1 MLKLHKS
8 WAKIK
13 IPKGPKSA
21 IKILTFAC
29 SYMFYFCL
37 QQFCKNVLLARAGSI
52 ILQIAFL
59 MQNRSD
65 PILDGS
71 MCESNMFCR
80 AKCISNKGQGATRH
94 LGRRIWVLGS
104 EVLKVGE
111 IHGYFRGENIRGVT
125 EDYNI

>member
-1 MLKLHKS
+1 M
-8 WAKIK
+8 
-13 IPKGPKSA
+13 
-21 IKILTFAC
+21 
-29 SYMFYFCL
+29 
-37 QQFCKNVLLARAGSI
+37 LLARAGSI

-94 LGRRIWVLGS
+94 LGGS
-104 EVLKVGE
+104 SARSSARARLDTW
-111 IHGYFRGENIRGVT
+111 IFPRGEYKRG
-125 EDYNI
+125 YRGL

>member
-94 LGRRIWVLGS
+94 LGERLGRYMDISEGRI
-104 EVLKVGE
+104 
-111 IHGYFRGENIRGVT
+111 
-125 EDYNI
+125 

>member
-1 MLKLHKS
+1 M
-8 WAKIK
+8 
-13 IPKGPKSA
+13 
-21 IKILTFAC
+21 
-29 SYMFYFCL
+29 
-37 QQFCKNVLLARAGSI
+37 LLARAGSI

-80 AKCISNKGQGATRH
+80 AKCISKKGQGATRH
-94 LGRRIWVLGS
+94 LGGRVVKIA
-104 EVLKVGE
+104 K
-111 IHGYFRGENIRGVT
+111 IHGYFPRGEYKRGT